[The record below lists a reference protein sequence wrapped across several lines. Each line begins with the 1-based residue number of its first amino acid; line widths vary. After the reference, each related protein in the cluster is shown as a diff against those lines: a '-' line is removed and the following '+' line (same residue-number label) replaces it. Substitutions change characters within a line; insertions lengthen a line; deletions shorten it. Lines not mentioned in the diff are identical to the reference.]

1 MRPLTLPILAL
12 ALLAAGCGAYKKGDS
27 HSAPAA
33 AAAPRQEAPSRVHK
47 LASGLVYE
55 DIVIGQGTMAETGST
70 VTVHYTGRLMD
81 GTQFDSSLNRGV
93 PYTLQLGAGRVIQGW
108 EQGIKGMR
116 PGGKRRLTI
125 PPDLGYGASGY
136 GGGVI
141 PPNATL
147 DFDIEL
153 LEVK

>member
-1 MRPLTLPILAL
+1 MRQSILPLLA
-12 ALLAAGCGAYKKGDS
+12 ASLLAAGCGAYKKGDS
-27 HSAPAA
+27 NPGPAA
-33 AAAPRQEAPSRVHK
+33 AATPKQASSKLHK

-55 DIVIGQGTMAETGST
+55 DVTLGEGKMAEPGFT
-70 VTVHYTGRLMD
+70 VTVHYTGRLTD
-81 GTQFDSSLNRGV
+81 GTPFDSSHNRGV
-93 PYTLQLGAGRVIQGW
+93 PYTFQLGAGKVIQGW

-125 PPDLGYGASGY
+125 PPDLGYGAAGY

-147 DFDIEL
+147 DFDVEL